1 MICSVINYKGG
12 VGKTTV
18 TANIAAQLAR
28 EGNKVLLVDLDPQTN
43 LTFSFIRVDEWK
55 RDYQDRTI
63 KRWYDSF
70 IDSDQEL
77 HLQDLV
83 IRPFR
88 VNERLREM
96 NSSGSIDLISSHL
109 GLINVDLELSAKL
122 WGGSERSNR
131 RNFLFVYSRLKEGLK
146 QLEAQ
151 NYDYI
156 FIDCPPNFNVV
167 TKTAIVASDTLLIP
181 ARPDYLSTIGIEQLQ
196 RHAKELVFE
205 YNNKLEKDDLGT
217 EFERIAPTLA
227 GVVFTMVE
235 KRRGEPISALRQYI
249 EQVINQE
256 IPAFETV
263 VRENKTVFSDAPELG
278 VPVVLQRLSGDTYR
292 SIQTELKELTEEFE
306 ERLSNGGSL

>member
-18 TANIAAQLAR
+18 TANIAAQLAA

-43 LTFSFIRVDEWK
+43 LTFSFVRVDEWM

-63 KRWYDSF
+63 KKWYDSF

-77 HLQDLV
+77 HLEDLV

-88 VNERLREM
+88 VNERLRDM

-131 RNFLFVYSRLKEGLK
+131 RNFLVVYSRLKEGLK

-167 TKTAIVASDTLLIP
+167 TKTAIVSSEILLVP

-196 RHAKELVFE
+196 RHAKELVSE
-205 YNNKLEKDDLGT
+205 YNNKLEKDELGT
-217 EFERIAPTLA
+217 EFETIEPALA
-227 GVVFTMVE
+227 GVIFTMVE
-235 KRRGEPISALRQYI
+235 KRKGEPISALRQYI
-249 EQVINQE
+249 EQVIHQE

-263 VRENKTVFSDAPELG
+263 VRENKTIYSDAPALG
-278 VPVVLQRLSGDTYR
+278 VPVVLQRVSGDTYR
-292 SIQTELKELTEEFE
+292 DIQTELKKLTEEFQQRTRIGG
-306 ERLSNGGSL
+306 RL